1 MKVKK
6 STFRQFKPKARSI
19 PVGLYS
25 MEVERL
31 SDDGKGIARP
41 KGKTTF
47 IAGAL
52 PGETVKVR
60 YVQCR
65 KDFDQAE
72 LVSVEKASSTRRRPI
87 CPHYGE
93 CGGCHLQHVEYAVQL
108 EHKSSQLKH
117 LLNGLS
123 QEKAID
129 WFPDIQADEVAYRHR
144 IRLAIKA
151 GKKGFSFGFR
161 KGQSKQIVDITRCD
175 VVFPG
180 INQCLALLR
189 GLLPKLK
196 NRSSLLECIIGEAE
210 QGKRFSVSLVSC
222 HPLCEVDISCLVK
235 LAKAQGWCMQL
246 LLEGRLDSPYWQS
259 SDAHMAYKLPKEGLS
274 IYYDALDFTQVNPA
288 VNRQMVERA
297 IQWLDLH
304 HKDHVADF
312 FSGVGNFSLSIA
324 KYVASVTAFELVPG
338 MLQKVLK
345 NAEVNGINNIE
356 VNQANLFSG
365 GLIMDSKFNKV
376 LLDPPRSG
384 ALALSQSLSTETI
397 QKIVYVS
404 CNPQSLMRDLQ
415 QLIAKGFYVERAC
428 LIDMFPQTRHSE
440 AMVLLS
446 CD

>member
-31 SDDGKGIARP
+31 SDDGRGIARP

-60 YVQCR
+60 YIQCR

-87 CPHYGE
+87 CPYYGQ
-93 CGGCHLQHVEYAVQL
+93 CGGCHLQHVEYAAQL

-117 LLNGLS
+117 LLDGLN

-129 WFPDIQADEVAYRHR
+129 WFPAIQADEVAYRHR
-144 IRLAIKA
+144 VRLAIKA

-161 KGQSKQIVDITRCD
+161 KGQSKQIIDITRCE

-189 GLLPKLK
+189 ELLPELQ
-196 NRSSLLECIIGEAE
+196 NRSSLSECIIGEAE
-210 QGKRFSVSLVSC
+210 QGKRYSVGLVSS
-222 HPLCEVDISCLVK
+222 HRLCEADIGSLAK
-235 LAKAQGWCMQL
+235 LAEAQGWCMQL
-246 LLEGRLDSPYWQS
+246 LLDGRLDSPYWQS
-259 SDAHMAYKLPKEGLS
+259 GDVHMAYKLPKEGLLVH
-274 IYYDALDFTQVNPA
+274 YDALDFTQVNPA
-288 VNRQMVERA
+288 VNRQMVEQA

-304 HKDHVADF
+304 HEDHVADF
-312 FSGVGNFSLSIA
+312 FSGVGNFSLAIA

-356 VNQANLFSG
+356 VNQADLFSDD
-365 GLIMDSKFNKV
+365 LVLNSKVNKV

-384 ALALSQSLSTETI
+384 ALALSQSLSTETL

-404 CNPQSLMRDLQ
+404 CNPQTLVRDLQ
-415 QLIAKGFYVERAC
+415 QLMAKGFYVERAC
-428 LIDMFPQTRHSE
+428 LIDMFPQTHHSE